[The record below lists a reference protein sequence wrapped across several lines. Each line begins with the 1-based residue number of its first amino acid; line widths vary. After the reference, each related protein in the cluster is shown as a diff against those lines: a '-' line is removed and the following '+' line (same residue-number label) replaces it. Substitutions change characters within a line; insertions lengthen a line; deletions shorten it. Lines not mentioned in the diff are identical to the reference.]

1 MLSADSDDRVDPVH
15 ARKMIAALQAATS
28 STRPIWLRIEHQA
41 SHGGADLVRQTVEQ
55 SADTYAFLI
64 HQLGLAPPGKS
75 PTAAS
80 R

>member
-1 MLSADSDDRVDPVH
+1 VDPVH
-15 ARKMIAALQAATS
+15 ARKMTAALQASTS

-55 SADTYAFLI
+55 SADAYAFLI
-64 HQLGLAPPGKS
+64 QQLGMTPPGKS
-75 PTAAS
+75 PSAAS